1 MTHNNEDPVIRTKTD
16 DSLTGNDVR
25 LVSLAD
31 EDAGVCDTV
40 IRTYHWQGVTP
51 LVPF

>member
-1 MTHNNEDPVIRTKTD
+1 MTHADEDPLIRTKTD
-16 DSLTGNDVR
+16 DNLTGNDVR

-31 EDAGVCDTV
+31 EDAGVCEAP
-40 IRTYHWQGVTP
+40 RTYHWQGVTP